1 MVYIGDTTM
10 KVMVMVKASPGSEA
24 GKMPTEAL
32 MTAMMNFNEELVK
45 AGIMESGDGLKPS
58 SEGLRVR
65 FSGDKRVVTTGPFTE
80 TNELIAGYW
89 IWNVKSMEEAV
100 EWVKKCPNP
109 MDDEDSDIEI
119 RSFYDVEDFAE
130 ADPTGK
136 VREQEAALRDKITLQ
151 KMDVANYLFFSGRCD
166 EALAFYKQHLSAEVK
181 FLIRFNETPEPM
193 PEGVLQPGFE
203 NKVMHAEFSIG
214 NTRIMASDGC
224 NDVEKFSGFRI
235 TLTLASEDDARRI
248 FNALA
253 SNGGKVDMP
262 LEKTFWSP
270 LYGQVTDQFGVGWMV
285 MLPGDEPA
293 Q

>member
-1 MVYIGDTTM
+1 M

-24 GKMPTEAL
+24 GKMPSEDLLNAMGQYNEAL
-32 MTAMMNFNEELVK
+32 VQ

-58 SEGLRVR
+58 SEGFRVR
-65 FSGDKRVVTTGPFTE
+65 FSGDKRIVTTGPFTE

-89 IWNVKSMEEAV
+89 IWNVNSMEEAI

-109 MDDEDSDIEI
+109 MDDEESDIEI
-119 RSFYDVEDFAE
+119 RTFYTMEDFAE
-130 ADPTGK
+130 ADEEGK
-136 VREQEAALRDKITLQ
+136 AAAHEDALRQTIAMQ
-151 KMDVANYLFFSGRCD
+151 KVEVNNYLFFSGRCD
-166 EALAFYKQHLSAEVK
+166 EALAFYKEHLSADVK
-181 FLIRFNETPEPM
+181 FLIRFSESPDPM

-203 NKVMHAEFSIG
+203 NKVMHAEFSLG
-214 NTRIMASDGC
+214 NVTIMASDGC

-235 TLTLASEDDARRI
+235 ALNVPTEGETQRI

-262 LEKTFWSP
+262 LVKTFWSP

-285 MLPGDEPA
+285 MVPGEETA

>member
-1 MVYIGDTTM
+1 M

-32 MTAMMNFNEELVK
+32 LTAMGKFNEDLVK

-58 SEGLRVR
+58 SQGVRVR

-89 IWNVKSMEEAV
+89 IWNVSSMEEAI

-109 MDDEDSDIEI
+109 MEDEDSDIEI
-119 RSFYDVEDFAE
+119 RTFYTIEDFAE
-130 ADPTGK
+130 ADVDGK
-136 VREQEAALRDKITLQ
+136 AAAHENALRQTIAMQ
-151 KMDVANYLFFSGRCD
+151 KVEVRNYLFFSGRCD
-166 EALAFYKQHLSAEVK
+166 EALAFYKEHLSAEVK
-181 FLIRFNETPEPM
+181 FLIRFNESPDPM
-193 PEGVLQPGFE
+193 PEGMLQSGFE
-203 NKVMHAEFSIG
+203 NKVMHAEFSLG
-214 NTRIMASDGC
+214 DATIMASDGC
-224 NDVEKFSGFRI
+224 NDVEKFSGFRL
-235 TLTLASEDDARRI
+235 TLTLADETEAHRI

-262 LEKTFWSP
+262 LMKTFWSP

-285 MLPGDEPA
+285 MLPGEDEAP

>member
-1 MVYIGDTTM
+1 M

-32 MTAMMNFNEELVK
+32 MTAMMNFNEELMK

-58 SEGLRVR
+58 SEGVRVR

-80 TNELIAGYW
+80 TNELVAGYW
-89 IWNVKSMEEAV
+89 IWNVKSMEEAI

-109 MDDEDSDIEI
+109 MEEEDSDIEI
-119 RSFYDVEDFAE
+119 RTFYEIDDFAA
-130 ADPTGK
+130 ADPDGSSRAK
-136 VREQEAALRDKITLQ
+136 ENALRQTLAMQ
-151 KMDVANYLFFSGRCD
+151 KVEVNNYLFFSGRCD
-166 EALAFYKQHLSAEVK
+166 EALEFYKQHLSAETK
-181 FLIRFNETPEPM
+181 FLIRFSESPDAI
-193 PEGVLQPGFE
+193 PEGILQEGFE

-214 NTRIMASDGC
+214 NVRVMASDGC
-224 NDVEKFSGFRI
+224 NDVEKFSGFR
-235 TLTLASEDDARRI
+235 LALNVPAEDEARRI
-248 FNALA
+248 FAALA

-262 LEKTFWSP
+262 LTKTFWSP

-285 MLPGDEPA
+285 MLPGEEPA

>member
-1 MVYIGDTTM
+1 M

-58 SEGLRVR
+58 SQGLRVR

-100 EWVKKCPNP
+100 DWVKKCPNP

-119 RSFYDVEDFAE
+119 RSFYEIDDFAV
-130 ADPTGK
+130 ADPDGK
-136 VREQEAALRDKITLQ
+136 SKEKENALRQTLAMQ
-151 KMDVANYLFFSGRCD
+151 KVEVNNYLFFSGRCD
-166 EALAFYKQHLSAEVK
+166 EALTFYQQHLSADIK

-214 NTRIMASDGC
+214 NVRVMASDGC

-235 TLTLASEDDARRI
+235 ALNVPGEDEAQRI
-248 FNALA
+248 FAALA

-262 LEKTFWSP
+262 LTKTFWSP

-285 MLPGDEPA
+285 MLPGEQPA
-293 Q
+293 E

>member
-1 MVYIGDTTM
+1 M

-24 GKMPTEAL
+24 GKMPTEEL
-32 MTAMMNFNEELVK
+32 MTAMGKYNEELVS

-58 SEGLRVR
+58 SQGYRVR

-89 IWNVKSMEEAV
+89 IWNVNSIEEAL

-119 RSFYDVEDFAE
+119 RTFYTMDDFAV
-130 ADPTGK
+130 ADPQGT
-136 VREQEAALRDKITLQ
+136 VRAQEDQLRQTIAMRNVETN
-151 KMDVANYLFFSGRCD
+151 NYLFFSGRCD
-166 EALAFYKQHLSAEVK
+166 EALQFYQQHLSAEIK
-181 FLIRFNETPEPM
+181 FLIRFNESPEPM

-203 NKVMHAEFSIG
+203 NKVMHAEFTLG
-214 NTRIMASDGC
+214 NARIMASDGC
-224 NDVEKFSGFRI
+224 NDAEKFSGFRLS
-235 TLTLASEDDARRI
+235 LTVPDESEAQRI
-248 FNALA
+248 FTALA

-262 LEKTFWSP
+262 LTKTFWSP
-270 LYGQVTDQFGVGWMV
+270 LYGQVTDQFGIGWMV
-285 MLPGDEPA
+285 MLPGNEP

>member
-1 MVYIGDTTM
+1 M

-24 GKMPTEAL
+24 GKMPSAEL
-32 MTAMMNFNEELVK
+32 LTAMGQFNEELVK

-58 SEGLRVR
+58 SQGYRIR

-89 IWNVKSMEEAV
+89 IWNVNSMEEAI
-100 EWVKKCPNP
+100 EWAKKCPNP

-119 RSFYDVEDFAE
+119 RTFYTMEDFAE
-130 ADPTGK
+130 ADLDGTAAAH
-136 VREQEAALRDKITLQ
+136 EDALRQTIAMQ
-151 KMDVANYLFFSGRCD
+151 KVEVQNYLFFSGRCD
-166 EALAFYKQHLSAEVK
+166 EALAFYKEHLSADVK
-181 FLIRFNETPEPM
+181 FMIRFNESPEPM

-203 NKVMHAEFSIG
+203 NKVMHAEFSLG
-214 NTRIMASDGC
+214 NVRVMASDGC

-235 TLTLASEDDARRI
+235 ALSVPTEEETRRI

-253 SNGGKVDMP
+253 SEGGKVNMP
-262 LEKTFWSP
+262 LMKTFWSP
-270 LYGQVTDQFGVGWMV
+270 LYGQVTDKFGVGWMV
-285 MLPGDEPA
+285 MIPGEEAP

>member
-1 MVYIGDTTM
+1 M

-24 GKMPTEAL
+24 GKMPSAEL
-32 MTAMMNFNEELVK
+32 LTAMGQFNEELVK

-58 SEGLRVR
+58 SQGYRIR

-89 IWNVKSMEEAV
+89 IWNVNSMEEAI
-100 EWVKKCPNP
+100 EWAKKCPNP

-119 RSFYDVEDFAE
+119 RTFYTMEDFAE
-130 ADPTGK
+130 ADLDGTAAAH
-136 VREQEAALRDKITLQ
+136 EDALRQTIAMQ
-151 KMDVANYLFFSGRCD
+151 KVEVQNYLFFSGRCD
-166 EALAFYKQHLSAEVK
+166 EALAFYKEHLSADVK
-181 FLIRFNETPEPM
+181 FMIRFNESPEPM

-203 NKVMHAEFSIG
+203 NKVMHAEFSLG
-214 NTRIMASDGC
+214 NVRVMASDGC

-235 TLTLASEDDARRI
+235 ALSVPTEEETRRI

-253 SNGGKVDMP
+253 SEGGKVDMP
-262 LEKTFWSP
+262 LMKTFWSP
-270 LYGQVTDQFGVGWMV
+270 LYGQVTDKFGVGWMV
-285 MLPGDEPA
+285 MIPGEEAP